1 MAVDLMTDGG
11 NMFSVCRS
19 ICTTA
24 RKSVNATNDM
34 EVAQMV
40 LTKISDCGNKVE
52 LLATD
57 VDDIGIAE
65 R

>member
-40 LTKISDCGNKVE
+40 LTADGANKNIR
-52 LLATD
+52 LW
-57 VDDIGIAE
+57 
-65 R
+65 

>member
-40 LTKISDCGNKVE
+40 LTADGANKNIRLWQQGRALGE
-52 LLATD
+52 
-57 VDDIGIAE
+57 GC
-65 R
+65 